1 MRDPIGSPVSR
12 NASTILVK
20 ISRERWF
27 NSVIV
32 VRLVTINSIAT
43 HSAVFHPALIWAGF
57 VLTQPTPG
65 NLGLGPILVNGLGFL
80 DLKWFQ
86 CGWTEVICF
95 VRFLYPK
102 GFLKGKHVNHI
113 EDSV

>member
-1 MRDPIGSPVSR
+1 MRDPIGSPVST

-20 ISRERWF
+20 ISRERSF
-27 NSVIV
+27 NFVIV

-43 HSAVFHPALIWAGF
+43 HRAVSHPALIWAGF
-57 VLTQPTPG
+57 VLTQPMPG

-95 VRFLYPK
+95 VRFPNPT
-102 GFLKGKHVNHI
+102 GFPKGKHVNHI